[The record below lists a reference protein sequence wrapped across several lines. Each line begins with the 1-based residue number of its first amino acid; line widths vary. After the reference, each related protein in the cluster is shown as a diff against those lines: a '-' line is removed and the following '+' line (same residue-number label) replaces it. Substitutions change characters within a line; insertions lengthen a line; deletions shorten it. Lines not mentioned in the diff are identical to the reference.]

1 MMRMADEPPISAP
14 PEEPCR
20 RAGLGL
26 RVLPFVPIVVALAT
40 ALIVRQFY
48 PKPAPAKL
56 GNELIGTKAPDFSL
70 RDVHK
75 EEGEAAVTL
84 SLLAEKGPVVVVFYS
99 SYVCPRCVGH
109 LKAIADEF
117 EAFTDAGLQVIA
129 ISPDTPA
136 NTRDSIQTYGDFP
149 FPLLFDRESKVAGA
163 FGLVNADGNYLPGVF
178 IIDRDRRI
186 QFAARSEAPEVDIGN
201 VLELGRKLQKPQ

>member
-1 MMRMADEPPISAP
+1 MTMADEPPISAAS
-14 PEEPCR
+14 EKPCR
-20 RAGLGL
+20 KMGLGL
-26 RVLPFVPIVVALAT
+26 RVLPLVPIVAALAT

-48 PKPAPAKL
+48 PKPAAVKL
-56 GNELIGTKAPDFSL
+56 GSDLIGTKAPDFSL

-109 LKAIADEF
+109 LSAIADEF

-186 QFAARSEAPEVDIGN
+186 QFAARSAEPEVDIGN
-201 VLELGRKLQKPQ
+201 VLEFGRKLQKPQ